1 VHVVSTISQGCEA
14 KTKTNDR
21 PFHPSLT
28 LANAALK
35 AALLGVGVPL
45 SAETSEPGGT
55 PESAPGPRGA
65 TAEIRMYGG
74 ACGRFSIVSPSD
86 ADISSKQ
93 KKTRFFFFFF
103 FWVRFFSQGV
113 SVSFD
118 WDEQYLP
125 TFRSSILIFK
135 PPSTIFTMNARFPKL
150 LTGIFFNF

>member
-1 VHVVSTISQGCEA
+1 
-14 KTKTNDR
+14 
-21 PFHPSLT
+21 

-103 FWVRFFSQGV
+103 FWIRFFFPRGFC
-113 SVSFD
+113 FD

-135 PPSTIFTMNARFPKL
+135 PPLTIFTMNARFPKL
-150 LTGIFFNF
+150 LTGIFFYFLNFSIHFFFFIFCSFFPA